1 MNTDERVKCLKQIDL
16 FEFFPEEDL
25 FGLAAKVSEVNLSP
39 GENLFN
45 EGEPGKEM
53 YIILEG
59 SLKVFKESRSITVI
73 NPGDYI
79 GEMAIIE
86 DKPRSATVQAIDRC
100 LLLDLKSDQFQ
111 EYLARQPKSLVSMM
125 KTLSQ
130 RIRKDT
136 ELIAEEFEKA
146 NILIHDMKNLL
157 SVFLFLD
164 RLEKKLPDD
173 KQLHRYLKFMKD
185 ARSNLAEMMKVAL
198 ANAKRL
204 HHPVFMESGSLSAL
218 LTEVVESELSIHP
231 DIKGLRIDFE
241 IDENMPDLKFNSLGI
256 RRVLSNLILNAA
268 QASAPGDTIKVSLS
282 REDGAAVVRVVDSG
296 TGIPDSV
303 KNKIF
308 QLHFTTKPNGNGL
321 GLPSCKE
328 IIEKGHNGSISFQSE
343 PEKGTIFTFRLP
355 FDERLLKTDSQE
367 AKN

>member
-1 MNTDERVKCLKQIDL
+1 MNTNERVKCLKQIDL
-16 FEFFPEEDL
+16 FEFFSDEDL
-25 FGLAAKVSEVNLSP
+25 FSLSEKISEVNLSP
-39 GENLFN
+39 SENLFN

-53 YIILEG
+53 YIVLKG
-59 SLKVFKESRSITVI
+59 SLKVFKESRSIAMV

-86 DKPRSATVQAIDRC
+86 DKPRSATVQAMGQC
-100 LLLDLKSDQFQ
+100 LLLELKSDQFQ

-125 KTLSQ
+125 KTLSR

-136 ELIAEEFEKA
+136 DLIAEEFEKA

-164 RLEKKLPDD
+164 RLEKSLPGNDKL
-173 KQLHRYLKFMKD
+173 QRYLKFMKD
-185 ARSNLAEMMKVAL
+185 ARNNLAVMMNVAL

-204 HHPVFMESGSLSAL
+204 HHPVFMESGSLNAL
-218 LTEVVESELSIHP
+218 VAEVVESELSIHP
-231 DIKGLRIDFE
+231 DIKGRRIDFKL
-241 IDENMPDLKFNSLGI
+241 DENMPDFKFNWLDI

-268 QASAPGDTIKVSLS
+268 QASDPDDIIKVSVAG
-282 REDGAAVVRVVDSG
+282 EDEFAVVRVTDLG

-308 QLHFTTKPNGNGL
+308 QLHFTTKPDGNGL
-321 GLPSCKE
+321 GLPSCQD
-328 IIEKGHNGSISFQSE
+328 IIEKGHGGSISFQSE
-343 PEKGTIFTFRLP
+343 FEKGTTFIFTLP
-355 FDERLLKTDSQE
+355 LG
-367 AKN
+367 

>member
-1 MNTDERVKCLKQIDL
+1 
-16 FEFFPEEDL
+16 
-25 FGLAAKVSEVNLSP
+25 
-39 GENLFN
+39 
-45 EGEPGKEM
+45 
-53 YIILEG
+53 
-59 SLKVFKESRSITVI
+59 
-73 NPGDYI
+73 
-79 GEMAIIE
+79 
-86 DKPRSATVQAIDRC
+86 
-100 LLLDLKSDQFQ
+100 
-111 EYLARQPKSLVSMM
+111 
-125 KTLSQ
+125 
-130 RIRKDT
+130 
-136 ELIAEEFEKA
+136 
-146 NILIHDMKNLL
+146 
-157 SVFLFLD
+157 
-164 RLEKKLPDD
+164 
-173 KQLHRYLKFMKD
+173 MKD